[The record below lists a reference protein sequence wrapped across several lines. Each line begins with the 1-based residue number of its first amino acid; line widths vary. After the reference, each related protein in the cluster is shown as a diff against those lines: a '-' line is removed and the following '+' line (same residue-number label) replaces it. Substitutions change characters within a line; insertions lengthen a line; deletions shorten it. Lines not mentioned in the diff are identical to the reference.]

1 MIIFAKIFTMKKIFL
16 TILFFASVLAS
27 NAQIDKILGEW
38 KSVDD
43 KTGEVTGIILF
54 YKGDNGL
61 YYGKTTHV
69 YENGKELF
77 DEKFIGMILV
87 KDFKLEDGK
96 LVGGTLYEPHEDKTY
111 YGKISYNVKDNTLTV
126 RGSLDRRGWLGRS
139 QTWIK

>member
-1 MIIFAKIFTMKKIFL
+1 MMKKLFL
-16 TILFFASVLAS
+16 TVLFFAIALIS

-43 KTGEVTGIILF
+43 KTGEVTGVILF
-54 YKGDNGL
+54 YQSDNGL

-77 DEKFIGMILV
+77 DEKYIGMILV
-87 KDFKLEDGK
+87 KDFKLEDEK

-111 YGKISYNVKDNTLTV
+111 YGKISYNAKNKTLEV
-126 RGSLDRRGWLGRS
+126 RGSLDKRGWLGRT
-139 QTWIK
+139 QIWIK

>member
-1 MIIFAKIFTMKKIFL
+1 MKKIFL
-16 TILFFASVLAS
+16 TVLFFAMALIAD
-27 NAQIDKILGEW
+27 AQIDKILGEW

-43 KTGEVTGIILF
+43 KTGEVTGVILF

-61 YYGKTTHV
+61 YYGKTLRV
-69 YENGKELF
+69 FENGKELF
-77 DEKFIGMILV
+77 DEKYIGMILV

-111 YGKISYNVKDNTLTV
+111 YGKISYNADKNTLTV